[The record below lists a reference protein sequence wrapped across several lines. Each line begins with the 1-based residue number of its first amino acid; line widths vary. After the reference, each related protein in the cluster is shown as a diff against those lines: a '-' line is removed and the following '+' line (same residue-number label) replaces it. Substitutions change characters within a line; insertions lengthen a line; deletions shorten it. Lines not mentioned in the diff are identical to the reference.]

1 MIMRF
6 TSLVMISLAC
16 VAQFQ
21 LHACSCERTPIFME
35 DITAKTWIF
44 HAKIV
49 GHEELPAG
57 EIRRFKTSKSY
68 PALNLDAVPPPPFF
82 PFEYSSYTILELVRT
97 MKGGIW
103 SDTLFFLNGD
113 GAMCQASLRN
123 AEPGSEYII
132 KAFEAPEN
140 AFGKDLEQHLVE
152 IGALS
157 ARLTG
162 RILTSSDC
170 LQWKLK
176 VEGARVIGNITK
188 NKKQELVNTLNSKVA
203 IADKQKERLY
213 RKIANAKVEKMSY
226 FAFWRL
232 VEKRRREKVSNVP

>member
-6 TSLVMISLAC
+6 TSLVMISLAF

-21 LHACSCERTPIFME
+21 LHACSCERTPTFME
-35 DITAKTWIF
+35 DITAETGIF

-49 GHEELPAG
+49 GHRELPVG

-68 PALNLDAVPPPPFF
+68 PALNPDAIPPPLL

-97 MKGGIW
+97 KEGGIW

-140 AFGKDLEQHLVE
+140 TFGKDLEQHLVE

-188 NKKQELVNTLNSKVA
+188 NKKQELVNTLNLKVA

-232 VEKRRREKVSNVP
+232 LEKKRMKK